1 MKDMQREI
9 TKAASIDALQAQ
21 IDLADHIQ
29 TIARSKTHFED
40 TKIKDIRKTRKRE
53 QQRTHRNY
61 IDEVKTD
68 EN

>member
-29 TIARSKTHFED
+29 TIASSKTHFED

-61 IDEVKTD
+61 INEVKMD